1 MKVDRFTE
9 DFQQQLDRLQTLEDS
24 SAFMEL
30 ISKEEITFVIFIDG
44 SDMNLLKFVTTSSD
58 GFIKMNEL
66 NLEKNTY
73 AIKKSFFVCN
83 SGISVACQLSGQES
97 FALAGKNNNVFI
109 FSF

>member
-1 MKVDRFTE
+1 
-9 DFQQQLDRLQTLEDS
+9 
-24 SAFMEL
+24 MEL
-30 ISKEEITFVIFIDG
+30 VQRDEISNVIFIDG
-44 SDMNLLKFVTTSSD
+44 HDLNLLRFVTTSND

-73 AIKKSFFVCN
+73 VCRKSFFVCN

-97 FALAGKNNNVFI
+97 FALAGKNNNIYI

>member
-1 MKVDRFTE
+1 ME
-9 DFQQQLDRLQTLEDS
+9 ES
-24 SAFMEL
+24 SAFMDL
-30 ISKEEITFVIFIDG
+30 IQKDEISFVMLIDG
-44 SDMNLLKFVTTSSD
+44 ADMNILKFVTTSND

-73 AIKKSFFVCN
+73 TCRKSFFVCN

-97 FALAGKNNNVFI
+97 FALAGKNNNVYI